1 MIAAK
6 KESQFQNTDSMKS
19 LSITKLMMMVNELV
33 ESNQCCESSPLDVTG
48 P

>member
-1 MIAAK
+1 MIAAR

-19 LSITKLMMMVNELV
+19 LSMTKLIMIVNELV
-33 ESNQCCESSPLDVTG
+33 ESNQWWESSPFEVTG